1 MRRTPK
7 LKKAKPQVVPS
18 RQVSP
23 STVAQ
28 SLLACPFWLLILLS
42 ITTTAASISV
52 LKSRMRPA

>member
-1 MRRTPK
+1 MPK
-7 LKKAKPQVVPS
+7 PKKARPQVVPS

-28 SLLACPFWLLILLS
+28 SFLARPFCRRILRS
-42 ITTTAASISV
+42 IITTLPSTSM